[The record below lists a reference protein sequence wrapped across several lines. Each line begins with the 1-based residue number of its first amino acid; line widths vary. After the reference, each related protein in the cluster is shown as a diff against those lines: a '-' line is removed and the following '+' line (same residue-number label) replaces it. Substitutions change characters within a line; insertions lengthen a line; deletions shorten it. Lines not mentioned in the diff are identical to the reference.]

1 VNNLDAL
8 YRKAGEKATRAVY
21 ERAAVAA
28 GYTTDSNGPPMMT
41 PFGAQNS
48 RKAGEHVDWKDSVFG
63 ALSKTKTAA
72 EDEPEDTNAAPRD
85 AYDSPRIRETELF
98 RRTQADTWRNLRPGQ
113 PSPFDIEMDELA
125 SPGGAFNDD
134 PDLAQLRLTLARWS
148 DRQPR
153 LRTSTRR
160 RSYAQDT
167 YDEHGRRIPSRG
179 RCVAFDAATEDA
191 PACAS
196 LIFDYLQPEQ
206 TLQQALQTLG
216 GIFGDSGYLA
226 GLRLYFDAF
235 PPSSLVREIPN
246 KQCVS
251 SLIARMEQNHHV
263 QYA

>member
-1 VNNLDAL
+1 MNNLDAL

-113 PSPFDIEMDELA
+113 ASPFDSEMDELA
-125 SPGGAFNDD
+125 APRSAFDD
-134 PDLAQLRLTLARWS
+134 DRDMIELRETMARWS
-148 DRQPR
+148 SGKPKR
-153 LRTSTRR
+153 LRTSN
-160 RSYAQDT
+160 RSLSVGFDMA
-167 YDEHGRRIPSRG
+167 HA
-179 RCVAFDAATEDA
+179 VAMDAEQVAEIRANDA
-191 PACAS
+191 PVGENF
-196 LIFDYLQPEQ
+196 LYKLLRPEQ
-206 TLQQALQTLG
+206 TIAEALETLWG
-216 GIFGDSGYLA
+216 RFGDHPDTGGGHWA
-226 GLRLYFDAF
+226 GLRYNLATLR
-235 PPSSLVREIPN
+235 PSSRVHEIPN
-246 KQCVS
+246 RQCIS
-251 SLIARMEQNHHV
+251 ALIARMEQDHV
-263 QYA
+263 